1 MMAGRGAVK
10 PRAAQRRAERRGAD
24 GDKHFVLAKSPPAQ
38 PGDNSACP
46 RKLLV
51 IIRSTWPHFLQLF
64 QNSSSMLT
72 LVLWTAITIQRFKTG
87 DTAYPDDSNKDRNST
102 R

>member
-24 GDKHFVLAKSPPAQ
+24 GDKHFVLANSPPAQ

-72 LVLWTAITIQRFKTG
+72 LVLWPAITIERFETG
-87 DTAYPDDSNKDRNST
+87 DTACADDAIKCRTAS
-102 R
+102 